1 MSALDQLPLLAS
13 LILREKRGASQRVL
27 AHPAK
32 MTPTRMPYHVKLPH
46 HVLSSSSV
54 TLLHIMFS
62 YVTLLQTL
70 FNLTGEFCQPLGD
83 RNVWGTL
90 YPITEPLENNEVV
103 VLAAKVNYVYDI
115 IIEKVPFLHP
125 HRLLI
130 CSLY

>member
-1 MSALDQLPLLAS
+1 MFC
-13 LILREKRGASQRVL
+13 
-27 AHPAK
+27 
-32 MTPTRMPYHVKLPH
+32 H
-46 HVLSSSSV
+46 HVQSHYFISC
-54 TLLHIMFS
+54 

-103 VLAAKVNYVYDI
+103 VLAAKVNFVYDI
-115 IIEKVPFLHP
+115 IIDKVPFLHP

-130 CSLY
+130 LSKY